1 MEGKMAYLL
10 NPNLAYFLVVVGLTL
25 LELSMINPKSTSLKV
40 GMTFCLIAA
49 GLELL
54 YLRVNPWA
62 FLVVALS
69 PLPFVVAVRQERPK
83 NPLYLISIFMLPIG
97 SYFLFVDQDFRPLI
111 NGPAAFVSILCVAII
126 WISTE
131 RLRNVKG
138 ARLSNDPDSVV
149 GLLGE
154 VQTDIEKY
162 SAGSV
167 IIEGELWQARSK
179 EPISAGSTVRVLRQD
194 GFWLTVKKVEKL
206 TKK

>member
-1 MEGKMAYLL
+1 MAYLL
-10 NPNLAYFLVVVGLTL
+10 NPNIAYFLVVIGITL
-25 LELSMINPKSTSLKV
+25 LDLSMINPKATILKV

-49 GLELL
+49 GLELF

-69 PLPFVVAVRQERPK
+69 PLPFVIAVRQQRPQ
-83 NPLYLISIFMLPIG
+83 NPLFLISIFMLAIG
-97 SYFLFVDQDFRPLI
+97 SYFLFVDQDYRPVVS
-111 NGPAAFVSILCVAII
+111 GPAAFVSILCVAII

-131 RLRNVKG
+131 RLRNVEGVRSK
-138 ARLSNDPDSVV
+138 NDPDSVV

-167 IIEGELWQARSK
+167 LIEGEVWQARSK

-206 TKK
+206 TKQ